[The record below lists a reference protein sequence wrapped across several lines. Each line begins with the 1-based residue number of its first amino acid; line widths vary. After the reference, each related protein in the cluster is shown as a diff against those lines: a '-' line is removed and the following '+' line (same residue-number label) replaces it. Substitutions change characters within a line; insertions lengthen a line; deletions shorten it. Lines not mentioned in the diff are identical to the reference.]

1 MHQQGYATPGST
13 VPCSTLLHHPC
24 CTTMLRHQDLNML
37 CQTHGRERSV
47 AEYRELLAAA
57 GFEPYSVEGRVT
69 GSYLDALLA
78 RKSRESV
85 L

>member
-1 MHQQGYATPGST
+1 
-13 VPCSTLLHHPC
+13 
-24 CTTMLRHQDLNML
+24 ML

-47 AEYRELLAAA
+47 AEYRQLLAAA
-57 GFEPYSVEGRVT
+57 GFEPHSVEGRVT

-78 RKSRESV
+78 RKPREAG